1 MKRSHIRVTN
11 HNKGRGLNERFIKGI
26 VADIL
31 KALKR
36 PRHTELE
43 IVFLSDERIRGLN
56 KKYRGSDSA
65 TDVLS
70 FDLGGEEFGKRAKFM
85 GEVLISSDTAA
96 RNAKAFGTT
105 FGEEI
110 VLYVIH
116 GMLHLFGY
124 DDGDAVSGARM
135 SKREKEIL
143 KKICMK
149 EDLSKVSTRP

>member
-1 MKRSHIRVTN
+1 
-11 HNKGRGLNERFIKGI
+11 
-26 VADIL
+26 
-31 KALKR
+31 
-36 PRHTELE
+36 
-43 IVFLSDERIRGLN
+43 
-56 KKYRGSDSA
+56 
-65 TDVLS
+65 
-70 FDLGGEEFGKRAKFM
+70 M

-135 SKREKEIL
+135 LKREKEIL